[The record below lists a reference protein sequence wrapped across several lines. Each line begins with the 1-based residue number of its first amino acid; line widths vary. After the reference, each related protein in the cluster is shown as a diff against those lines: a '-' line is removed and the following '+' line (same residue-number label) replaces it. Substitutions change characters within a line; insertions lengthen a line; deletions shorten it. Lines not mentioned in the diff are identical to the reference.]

1 MEDIEIFTD
10 IGSTEEEINEKYPPQ
25 NKFDKIHIWLYQNK
39 FLLIIICLLIIFYL
53 LNDRDD
59 NTQIENTPLPTQ
71 SGGGRKSFKQSGGGS
86 MAKLASP
93 VSSTFG
99 IVTGALG
106 KVLRF
111 FMLIITII
119 LIPTIPIVLYCL
131 VAYYIIKKFL
141 FMVTTIK

>member
-1 MEDIEIFTD
+1 MENIEIFTD
-10 IGSTEEEINEKYPPQ
+10 IGSTEEEINEKYPLQ
-25 NKFDKIHIWLYQNK
+25 NNLDKIHLWLYQNK
-39 FLLIIICLLIIFYL
+39 FLLIIICLFVIFYL
-53 LNDRDD
+53 LNEGDD
-59 NTQIENTPLPTQ
+59 SNEIQIPRQ
-71 SGGGRKSFKQSGGGS
+71 VGGGSKFKQSGGGS

-93 VSSTFG
+93 VSSTFS